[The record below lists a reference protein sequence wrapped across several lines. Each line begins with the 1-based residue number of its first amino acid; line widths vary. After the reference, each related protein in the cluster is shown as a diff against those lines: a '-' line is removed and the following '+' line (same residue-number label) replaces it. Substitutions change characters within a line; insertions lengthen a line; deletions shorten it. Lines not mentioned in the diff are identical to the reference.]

1 MTNYQFMNYLL
12 PSVTVVDA
20 GSELD
25 GRRVALRIADGLI
38 AAIGEVGAFAAKEN
52 EQMVA
57 LPESTCV
64 SPGWIDLQA
73 HLQDPGHEH
82 KETIE
87 ALATAAAKGGF
98 TDLIC
103 YPETDPPLDRA
114 QLIDGLQ
121 RRAANLPAKLHFAG
135 HLTARGQG
143 AELAELFDMHRVGS
157 PAFTDGLHR
166 LRDSGV
172 MLRLLQYLKAFD
184 GLMMLSPLETRL
196 VPDGQMN
203 ESPQALRLG
212 MRGIPE
218 VAESM
223 AVAQDLELLAYAPGR
238 VHYQPLTSPRA
249 LAQIVQ
255 ARATATRPLT
265 VGVPLC
271 YLLHSDEEL
280 SSFDTG
286 LKVFPPLRSPQ
297 QREALRQA
305 LQRGEIDALSTGHRA
320 QGLEEKD
327 LEFTLAEPGML
338 ALQTFYPLAMSLV
351 QDELLTLSEL
361 ISLVTDGP
369 RRVLGWPE
377 ARLAEGSKANLT
389 LFDPTAN
396 WTIEPQDI
404 PSRAKNSPYLGQEL
418 IGRVLGTFCRGR
430 WVEG

>member
-1 MTNYQFMNYLL
+1 MNYLL
-12 PSVTVVDA
+12 PSVTVIDA
-20 GSELD
+20 GSKLD
-25 GRRVALRIADGLI
+25 GQRMSLRIAKGSI
-38 AAIGEVGAFAAKEN
+38 VAIGDVGTLAAQEN
-52 EQMVA
+52 EQVLD
-57 LPESTCV
+57 LPQSACV

-82 KETIE
+82 KESME
-87 ALATAAAKGGF
+87 ALATAAARGGF

-121 RRAANLPAKLHFAG
+121 RRAASLPVKLHFAG
-135 HLTARGQG
+135 HLTEQGRG
-143 AELAELFDMHRVGS
+143 AELAELFDMHRVGA
-157 PAFTDGLHR
+157 PAFTDGLQR

-203 ESPQALRLG
+203 ESPQAVRLG
-212 MRGIPE
+212 IRGIPE

-223 AVAQDLELLAYAPGR
+223 AVAQDLELLNYAPGR
-238 VHYQPLTSPRA
+238 LHYQPLTSPRA

-255 ARATATRPLT
+255 ARATAAKPLT

-271 YLLHSDEEL
+271 YLIHSDEEL
-280 SSFDTG
+280 DSFDTG
-286 LKVFPPLRSPQ
+286 LKVFPPLRSPE
-297 QREALRQA
+297 QRTALREA
-305 LQRGEIDALSTGHRA
+305 LQRGEIDGLTSGHRA

-327 LEFTLAEPGML
+327 LEFALAEPGML
-338 ALQTFYPLAMSLV
+338 ALQTFYPLAMTLV
-351 QDELLTLSEL
+351 QDGLLTHSDL
-361 ISLVTDGP
+361 IALITHGP

-377 ARLAEGSKANLT
+377 WHLTEGAAAHMT
-389 LFDPTAN
+389 LFDPASQ
-396 WTIEPQDI
+396 WTLTPQAI

-418 IGRVLGTFCRGR
+418 TGQVIGTFCAGR
-430 WVEG
+430 WYQAS